1 MKALPLSTAER
12 GIRSVA
18 FQATVGGTRLFFN
31 PGVACDIA
39 SADLATLTMS
49 KARLI
54 EAASKAQAIIIT
66 GYAPY
71 HHNLLP
77 DLPAGQAGLPT
88 GQAGRP
94 LSTPLYLKTP
104 TTAQELQLL
113 RAHFLPLAQA
123 GRRVSLLEGAHLR
136 IGEAEVEGSPRL
148 AWSTGRPESQTWAVT
163 VRGEGRTVIYVSEV
177 TGPFFPVAQEYLIGQ
192 RPDLLYL
199 GVADCPWSPG
209 QLAALARDLLA
220 LLAATGCR
228 ILLAGVPLW
237 DAGCRK
243 LLQEPLATGRVTT
256 PEDFLARSK
265 PVLTPAVAGR
275 LAA

>member
-18 FQATVGGTRLFFN
+18 FQTTVGGTRLFFN
-31 PGVACDIA
+31 PGVACDTA

-49 KARLI
+49 KARII

-77 DLPAGQAGLPT
+77 DLPGGQAGLPLGT
-88 GQAGRP
+88 
-94 LSTPLYLKTP
+94 SFYLKTP

-123 GRRVSLLEGAHLR
+123 GRRISLLEGAHLR
-136 IGEAEVEGSPRL
+136 IGEAEVEGSSRL
-148 AWSTGRPESQTWAVT
+148 AWGTGRPESQPWAVT

-177 TGPFFPVAQEYLIGQ
+177 TGPLFPIAQEYLIGQ
-192 RPDLLYL
+192 QPDLLYL

-209 QLAALARDLLA
+209 QPAALARDLLA
-220 LLAATGCR
+220 LLAATSCR
-228 ILLAGVPLW
+228 ILLAGVPFW

-265 PVLTPAVAGR
+265 PMLTPAVAGR